1 MLVSTRSCATAA
13 GSGRPDVDTSSAIV
27 NAIQEALT
35 KHRQE
40 KAMIEKR
47 VAGDQQRLRELEA
60 VITALEAIPV
70 AQAAAPA
77 NPQTSTRS

>member
-1 MLVSTRSCATAA
+1 M
-13 GSGRPDVDTSSAIV
+13 

-47 VAGDQQRLRELEA
+47 AAGDQQRLRELEA
-60 VITALEAIPV
+60 IIAALEAIPNV
-70 AQAAAPA
+70 TDASPPDAS
-77 NPQTSTRS
+77 NTKS

>member
-1 MLVSTRSCATAA
+1 M
-13 GSGRPDVDTSSAIV
+13 

-47 VAGDQQRLRELEA
+47 IAGDQQRLRELEA
-60 VITALEAIPV
+60 VIAALEAIPSDTS
-70 AQAAAPA
+70 AAPA
-77 NPQTSTRS
+77 AQTPAKN